1 MGTKKAEAPLS
12 SAQRMAKTR
21 AARMAAGLRQIN
33 VWVPASEVQ
42 RVRAYAQRLVKE
54 AQRG

>member
-1 MGTKKAEAPLS
+1 MARKETPPLN

-21 AARMAAGLRQIN
+21 ANRMEAGLRQIN
-33 VWVPASEVQ
+33 VWVPASEVA
-42 RVRAYAQRLVKE
+42 RTRAYAARLVKE